1 MVFLMLRIRRTSVL
15 PVLALALA
23 SAGCRDILQAEKS
36 NYAIVN
42 IETVATG
49 PTTFGAIPTGLFFNS
64 AGVFLSSSVVSRDSC
79 LIQAYPPD
87 ITNPTLDY
95 LDAGTGVVVR
105 FNRPQTQATITP
117 RTQSGVTTYILPE
130 GTPAIPFVPG
140 DTVTVEIPGGSDG
153 L

>member
-1 MVFLMLRIRRTSVL
+1 MLRIRRTRAVPL
-15 PVLALALA
+15 LALALA
-23 SAGCRDILQAEKS
+23 VASVGCRDILQAEKS

-49 PTTFGAIPTGLFFNS
+49 PTTFGAIPTGLFFN
-64 AGVFLSSSVVSRDSC
+64 AGGVFLSSSVVSRDSC
-79 LIQAYPPD
+79 LIQTYPPD

-130 GTPAIPFVPG
+130 GTPAIPV
-140 DTVTVEIPGGSDG
+140 IPS
-153 L
+153 